1 MGLLDLRRGLG
12 AGEQLVTQLQGWLVK
27 TLPPGLHPP
36 PIWLPSLGLLLSPVP
51 TWGGVPCQTLAWPAP
66 CPRCPLGLWRLLFSA
81 VLNPLPPAGSLRAPG
96 LSWESCWGRCP
107 GERRSGLFPGLFVL
121 EGSLSLPPVLQAKPS
136 PPLQAGARLPGPHW
150 AGRPRGRFS
159 ASGPGARSGGG
170 RRGQSGL
177 AAWAEEQTALPC
189 LLSSWAGDPRRSGSW
204 RLPAP
209 GGRE

>member
-1 MGLLDLRRGLG
+1 MRRGLG

-36 PIWLPSLGLLLSPVP
+36 PFGFPPSACFCPLSPRGEGFPVRRWP
-51 TWGGVPCQTLAWPAP
+51 GLPLAPGALWGFGASCS
-66 CPRCPLGLWRLLFSA
+66 RLFST
-81 VLNPLPPAGSLRAPG
+81 PPPAGSLRAPG